1 MDFMPFFFVVGAV
14 TDRSLTLEERQ
25 CIARIYKDYNRYIC
39 KTVSQ
44 KIQKP
49 DDVGDVVQNCYLQLT
64 TYVDRLT
71 GLDPPQLTR
80 YIARVI
86 DSCCNNYWTKNKPV
100 LELKDEILE
109 IPAEEETPLVDDDLY
124 SAFIQAFSEVS
135 YQDRL
140 VLHLRYEDNLS
151 LDEIGK
157 VLGLKTNSVNTKLYR
172 ARKNIR
178 DKIDK
183 LLKKSSR
190 RRE

>member
-1 MDFMPFFFVVGAV
+1 MTGGASPAVIASQPAGWRGNPPF
-14 TDRSLTLEERQ
+14 S
-25 CIARIYKDYNRYIC
+25 
-39 KTVSQ
+39 S
-44 KIQKP
+44 
-49 DDVGDVVQNCYLQLT
+49 
-64 TYVDRLT
+64 
-71 GLDPPQLTR
+71 
-80 YIARVI
+80 I